1 MQRVSIPFLALVGH
15 DALLIV
21 DTTDSSTT
29 TGTLP
34 ELYTPFLKTP
44 IILTGSLICF
54 CRLFSRFVWREDS
67 LDWMVLNFIEPNVC
81 GSG

>member
-1 MQRVSIPFLALVGH
+1 MQRVSIPFLALIRH

-21 DTTDSSTT
+21 DTIDSSTT

-54 CRLFSRFVWREDS
+54 CRGGHLQEGC
-67 LDWMVLNFIEPNVC
+67 IEQIPHKHK
-81 GSG
+81 GHLA